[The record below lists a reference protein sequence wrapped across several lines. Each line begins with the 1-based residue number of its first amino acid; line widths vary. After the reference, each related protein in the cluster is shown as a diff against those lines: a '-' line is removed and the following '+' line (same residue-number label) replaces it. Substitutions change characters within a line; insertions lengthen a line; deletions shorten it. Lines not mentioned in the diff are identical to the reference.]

1 MGLLFKFGQA
11 IPEIWGVL
19 LAIVKGEI
27 HTWNGTKNR
36 IFYFFYFLF
45 FFCSFLVINPHNFVK
60 SHPIFNSNGLFFETF
75 YRVLHDI
82 LFTLQKSSRWS
93 LGSKN

>member
-11 IPEIWGVL
+11 IPEIWGFL

-45 FFCSFLVINPHNFVK
+45 FFL
-60 SHPIFNSNGLFFETF
+60 
-75 YRVLHDI
+75 
-82 LFTLQKSSRWS
+82 
-93 LGSKN
+93 